1 MLDILCPLVLRVF
14 LFYRDDIIEVGGVQ
28 LADVFAF
35 EVPRF
40 VCGALDSYPYGVVTV
55 LAVDA
60 PQRQKQQEEELDQP
74 RKKSRGLGMGM

>member
-1 MLDILCPLVLRVF
+1 MLDFLCPLVLRVF

-28 LADVFAF
+28 LADVYAY

-60 PQRQKQQEEELDQP
+60 PQRKKQQDEELDQP
-74 RKKSRGLGMGM
+74 RKKSRGFGMGM